1 MNGQKTDAHIGRNVR
16 AIREIRGIKQGYLAS
31 ALSFSQQK
39 ISKLEQAE
47 SIDEEVLSRIA
58 DVLQV
63 SAETIINFDQETV
76 INNHVVNEPRHGDAM
91 TAHADFKMF
100 SKIMEL
106 YERLLESEKDKN
118 LILATLKLRE
128 EDTLNAYSEDLH
140 TVKKIA

>member
-16 AIREIRGIKQGYLAS
+16 AIREIRGIKQGNLAS
-31 ALSFSQQK
+31 ALSYSQQK

-47 SIDEEVLSRIA
+47 SIDENVLCRIA

-63 SAETIINFDQETV
+63 SVETIISFNQETV
-76 INNHVVNEPRHGDAM
+76 INNQVVNETRHTDAM
-91 TAHADFKMF
+91 TAQADFKLF

-118 LILATLKLRE
+118 LILATLKIQGE
-128 EDTLNAYSEDLH
+128 ATLDVYSEDLH